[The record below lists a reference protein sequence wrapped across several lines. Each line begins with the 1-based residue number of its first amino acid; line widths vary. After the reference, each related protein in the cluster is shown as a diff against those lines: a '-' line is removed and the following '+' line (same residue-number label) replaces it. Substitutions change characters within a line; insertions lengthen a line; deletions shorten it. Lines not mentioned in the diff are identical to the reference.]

1 MRKYRIDDV
10 IDMHEDAWPVWRI
23 CQTTDTPENE
33 VRRMISIYQAE
44 SDKMF
49 RENIR
54 THYEQTA
61 RRAVWRV
68 YVNRFHVADDDAAIT
83 AATLG
88 ITANA
93 VGRILRVKPRRRAPT
108 NDGPARVE
116 ERDR

>member
-10 IDMHEDAWPVWRI
+10 IDMHEDAYPVVRI
-23 CQTTDTPENE
+23 CQATGTPENE

-68 YVNRFHVADDDAAIT
+68 YVNRFHVPDDDAATT
-83 AATLG
+83 AAKLG
-88 ITANA
+88 ITRNA
-93 VGRILRVKPRRRAPT
+93 VGRILRIRPRRKPKT
-108 NDGPARVE
+108 NDGPARVGE
-116 ERDR
+116 PGR